1 MDRIAFIIG
10 ETFIFWSPIILA
22 VAALAAIC
30 WFIGLYLGRTG
41 NAIGAFLTVPVAFVL
56 SMVFSR
62 IIHWYCRT
70 DSYASFDAA
79 ISDYA
84 TGGYA
89 LLGVFV
95 GCFVTAC
102 LLRLIQVS
110 KNLPEMLDCMVL
122 AGALGISVGRQAS
135 LFNSADRGMSL
146 KEITELPLAYP
157 VTNAVTGAQEYRLA
171 TFMLQSLVTAGIF
184 VVLLLFWLLIKRK
197 GKRGDTFL
205 MFALLYGAAQ
215 AVFDS
220 TRYDSLYL
228 RSNGFVSLVQIVGA
242 VSLVFAVVCF
252 SVRLVRARGWKY
264 WYLAFWLAIGGLL
277 GGAGYMEYYV
287 QRHGDQALFA
297 YTVMSGCLIGVIL
310 LGVVIYIL
318 AVTGKNKKKKTA
330 AKAKKPE
337 ALEEELPEE
346 PYEEAPAAAPVGIP
360 ALELDAAEDPAD
372 APENRIEP
380 DADLENLDT
389 DALLDHR
396 KEVLDKV

>member
-1 MDRIAFIIG
+1 
-10 ETFIFWSPIILA
+10 
-22 VAALAAIC
+22 
-30 WFIGLYLGRTG
+30 
-41 NAIGAFLTVPVAFVL
+41 
-56 SMVFSR
+56 
-62 IIHWYCRT
+62 
-70 DSYASFDAA
+70 
-79 ISDYA
+79 
-84 TGGYA
+84 
-89 LLGVFV
+89 
-95 GCFVTAC
+95 
-102 LLRLIQVS
+102 
-110 KNLPEMLDCMVL
+110 
-122 AGALGISVGRQAS
+122 
-135 LFNSADRGMSL
+135 MSL

-184 VVLLLFWLLIKRK
+184 VVLLLFWLLMKRK

-205 MFALLYGAAQ
+205 MFSLLYGAAQ

-252 SVRLVRARGWKY
+252 SVRLVKARGWKY

-318 AVTGKNKKKKTA
+318 AVTGENKKKKSAT
-330 AKAKKPE
+330 KAKKPKTE
-337 ALEEELPEE
+337 KENLQEVLPEE
-346 PYEEAPAAAPVGIP
+346 TDDAVPMGIP
-360 ALELDAAEDPAD
+360 TLEMELTEKPVDAI
-372 APENRIEP
+372 ENQIEP
-380 DADLENLDT
+380 DAQLQEMDT
-389 DALLDHR
+389 DALLDHL
-396 KEVLDKV
+396 KEVLDTV